1 MDCFPKAKSSTFHVL
16 FFYFTTT
23 TIFFLLRFYD
33 NSTFSYNIPVNDST
47 QMKTMQEQVAVNLV
61 RSSNQR
67 DLRTGIERQ
76 DTGADL
82 LMPQCTQLPVC
93 AHVVYIFY

>member
-1 MDCFPKAKSSTFHVL
+1 
-16 FFYFTTT
+16 
-23 TIFFLLRFYD
+23 
-33 NSTFSYNIPVNDST
+33 
-47 QMKTMQEQVAVNLV
+47 MKTMQEQVAVNLV
-61 RSSNQR
+61 RSGNQR
-67 DLRTGIERQ
+67 DLRIGIERQ